1 LPGPASGLQ
10 PITIFCSNEDITVSE
25 SVSAKNAHPLWQ
37 RLDNGLLRLVTWAAR
52 LGGLMILLV
61 GLFVLYEVVC
71 RYAFQSPTLW
81 VMDYSIYFVMWAVLL
96 GSAYTMRTRGHVLVD
111 VVVKKISPA
120 NRRIVQIGIHSII
133 LAFTLTITAAGLFS
147 CIRAYQMKELT
158 LSALYIP
165 LYYPMSSIPVG
176 FGLMTLEEIGTLC
189 SLIVY
194 KDSDMRTEDETLP

>member
-1 LPGPASGLQ
+1 M
-10 PITIFCSNEDITVSE
+10 SE
-25 SVSAKNAHPLWQ
+25 SVFIKTAHPLWH

-52 LGGLMILLV
+52 LGGLMLLAV

-71 RYAFQSPTLW
+71 RYVFQSPTLW

-111 VVVKKISPA
+111 VVIKKISPV
-120 NRRIVQIGIHSII
+120 NRRIVKIGIHIVI
-133 LAFTLTITAAGLFS
+133 LAFALTITAAGVLS

-176 FGLMTLEEIGTLC
+176 FGLMALEELGALC
-189 SLIVY
+189 NLILFKNSEAHL
-194 KDSDMRTEDETLP
+194 KDEAPS